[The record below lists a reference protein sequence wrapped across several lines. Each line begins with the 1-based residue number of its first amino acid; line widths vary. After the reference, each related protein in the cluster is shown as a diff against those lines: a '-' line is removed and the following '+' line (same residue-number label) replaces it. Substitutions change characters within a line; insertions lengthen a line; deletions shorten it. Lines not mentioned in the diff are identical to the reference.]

1 MRAFG
6 WLILVLSV
14 IGLIIAS
21 NVFFVVRQSQQA
33 IVLEVGRPVR
43 LINAPTKPGAPVK
56 DQAGLHMKIPIYQ
69 QVEIIDKRNLG
80 LDIEGIEVLAADQRR
95 LRVDAF
101 VRWRISDPLKYYQ
114 RFRTEE
120 AAESQ
125 LNRITTSAIREV
137 LGDVPVPE
145 IVSGQRAKLMD
156 RIKTGV
162 NNGLTDDGIDIIDV
176 RVRQADLPTEVAEGV
191 YNRMR
196 TARLQE
202 AQRIRSGGEER
213 ARLIRAQAEREKTVI
228 EAQAREQSSKIR
240 GEGDAKATETYANAY
255 NKDADFFRFQRALIA
270 CETSI
275 TEGTQIIVG
284 PDALGICDQF
294 FDSARSAGGPR

>member
-6 WLILVLSV
+6 WLILIVSIL
-14 IGLIIAS
+14 GLIIAS

-33 IVLEVGRPVR
+33 IVLQVGRPIS
-43 LINAPTKPGAPVK
+43 LINEPGK
-56 DQAGLHMKIPIYQ
+56 DEAGLHLKIPIYQ

-80 LDIEGIEVLAADQRR
+80 LDIEGIQVLASDQRR

-101 VRWRISDPLKYYQ
+101 VRWRINDPLRYYQ
-114 RFRTEE
+114 RFRTED
-120 AAESQ
+120 AARSQ

-145 IVSGQRAKLMD
+145 IVSGQRAQLMG
-156 RIKTGV
+156 RIRQGV
-162 NNGLTDDGIDIIDV
+162 NAGLASDGIDIIDV
-176 RVRQADLPTEVAEGV
+176 RIRQADLPNEVAEGV

-202 AQRIRSGGEER
+202 AQRIRSEGEER

-228 EAQAREQSSKIR
+228 EAQAREQSSMIR
-240 GEGDAKATETYANAY
+240 GDGDAKATETYAAAY
-255 NKDADFFRFQRALIA
+255 NKDPEFFRFQRALVA
-270 CETSI
+270 CETAI
-275 TEGTQIIVG
+275 QEGTQVIVG
-284 PDALGICDQF
+284 PKSLGICDQF
-294 FDSARSAGGPR
+294 FDSARAAGGPR

>member
-21 NVFFVVRQSQQA
+21 NVFYIVRQSQQA
-33 IVLEVGRPVR
+33 IVLQVGRPIA
-43 LINAPTKPGAPVK
+43 LINEPGK
-56 DQAGLHMKIPIYQ
+56 DEAGLHMKMPIIQ

-101 VRWRISDPLKYYQ
+101 VRWRINDPLRYYQ
-114 RFRTEE
+114 RFRTED
-120 AAESQ
+120 AARSQ

-137 LGDVPVPE
+137 LGDVPVPV
-145 IVSGQRAKLMD
+145 IVSGQRAQLMG
-156 RIKTGV
+156 RIRQGV
-162 NNGLTDDGIDIIDV
+162 NAGLASDGIDIIDV
-176 RVRQADLPTEVAEGV
+176 RIRQADLPNEVAEGV

-202 AQRIRSGGEER
+202 AQRIRS
-213 ARLIRAQAEREKTVI
+213 V
-228 EAQAREQSSKIR
+228 QS
-240 GEGDAKATETYANAY
+240 G
-255 NKDADFFRFQRALIA
+255 
-270 CETSI
+270 
-275 TEGTQIIVG
+275 
-284 PDALGICDQF
+284 
-294 FDSARSAGGPR
+294 

>member
-14 IGLIIAS
+14 LGLIVAS
-21 NVFFVVRQSQQA
+21 NVFYIVRQSQQA
-33 IVLEVGRPVR
+33 IVLQVGRPIA
-43 LINAPTKPGAPVK
+43 LINEPGK
-56 DQAGLHMKIPIYQ
+56 DEAGLHMKMPIIQ

-101 VRWRISDPLKYYQ
+101 VRWRINDPLRYYQ
-114 RFRTEE
+114 RFRTED
-120 AAESQ
+120 AARSQ

-137 LGDVPVPE
+137 LGDVPVPV
-145 IVSGQRAKLMD
+145 IVSGQRAQLMG
-156 RIKTGV
+156 RIRQGV
-162 NNGLTDDGIDIIDV
+162 NAGLAKDGIDIIDV
-176 RVRQADLPTEVAEGV
+176 RIRQADLPNEVAEGV

-202 AQRIRSGGEER
+202 AQRIRSEGEEK
-213 ARLIRAQAEREKTVI
+213 ARLIRATAEREKTVI

-240 GEGDAKATETYANAY
+240 GEGDAKASETYALAY
-255 NKDADFFRFQRALIA
+255 NKDPEFFRFQRALIA
-270 CETSI
+270 CEAAI
-275 TEGTQIIVG
+275 QEGTQVIVG
-284 PDALGICDQF
+284 PQSLGICDQF
-294 FDSARSAGGPR
+294 FDSARAAGVPR

>member
-6 WLILVLSV
+6 WLILIVSIL
-14 IGLIIAS
+14 GLIVAS

-33 IVLEVGRPVR
+33 IVLQVGRPIS
-43 LINAPTKPGAPVK
+43 LINEPGK
-56 DQAGLHMKIPIYQ
+56 DEAGLHMKWPIVQ

-80 LDIEGIEVLAADQRR
+80 LDIEGIQVLASDQRR

-101 VRWRISDPLKYYQ
+101 VRWRINDPLRYYQ

-120 AAESQ
+120 AARSQ

-145 IVSGQRAKLMD
+145 IVSGQRAQLMG
-156 RIKTGV
+156 RIRLGV
-162 NNGLTDDGIDIIDV
+162 NAGLASDGIDIIDV
-176 RVRQADLPTEVAEGV
+176 RIRQADLPNEVAEGV

-202 AQRIRSGGEER
+202 AQRIRSEGEER

-240 GEGDAKATETYANAY
+240 GDGDAKATETYAAAY
-255 NKDADFFRFQRALIA
+255 NKDPEFFRFQRALVA
-270 CETSI
+270 CETAI
-275 TEGTQIIVG
+275 QEGTQIIVG
-284 PDALGICDQF
+284 PKSLGICDQF
-294 FDSARSAGGPR
+294 FDSARAAGGPR

>member
-6 WLILVLSV
+6 WLILIVSI
-14 IGLIIAS
+14 IGLIVAS

-43 LINAPTKPGAPVK
+43 LINEPGK
-56 DQAGLHMKIPIYQ
+56 DEAGLHMKIPIYQ

-80 LDIEGIEVLAADQRR
+80 LDIEGIQVLASDQRR

-101 VRWRISDPLKYYQ
+101 VRWRINDPLRYYQ

-120 AAESQ
+120 AARSQ

-145 IVSGQRAKLMD
+145 IVSGQRAQLMG
-156 RIKTGV
+156 RIRQGV
-162 NNGLTDDGIDIIDV
+162 NAGLAADGIDIIDV
-176 RVRQADLPTEVAEGV
+176 RIRQADLPNEVAEGV

-202 AQRIRSGGEER
+202 AQRIRSEGEER
-213 ARLIRAQAEREKTVI
+213 ARLIRAQAERERTVI

-240 GEGDAKATETYANAY
+240 GDGDAKATETYATAY
-255 NKDADFFRFQRALIA
+255 NKDPEFFRFQRALIA
-270 CETSI
+270 CETAI
-275 TEGTQIIVG
+275 QEGTQVIVG
-284 PDALGICDQF
+284 PKSLGICDQF

>member
-6 WLILVLSV
+6 WLILILSV
-14 IGLIIAS
+14 LGLVVAS

-43 LINAPTKPGAPVK
+43 LINEPGGP
-56 DQAGLHMKIPIYQ
+56 DEAGLHMKIPVYQ

-80 LDIEGIEVLAADQRR
+80 LDIEGIEVLASDQRR

-101 VRWRISDPLKYYQ
+101 VRWRINDPLRYYQ
-114 RFRTEE
+114 RFRTET
-120 AAESQ
+120 AASDQ

-145 IVSGQRAKLMD
+145 IVSGQRAQLMG
-156 RIKTGV
+156 RIRKSVNDGLAADGV
-162 NNGLTDDGIDIIDV
+162 DIIDV
-176 RVRQADLPTEVAEGV
+176 RIRQADLPTEVAEGV

-202 AQRIRSGGEER
+202 AQRIRSEGEER

-240 GEGDAKATETYANAY
+240 GEGDAKASETYAAAY
-255 NKDADFFRFQRALIA
+255 NKDPEFFRFQRALIA
-270 CETSI
+270 CETAI
-275 TEGTQIIVG
+275 QEGTQVIVG

-294 FDSARSAGGPR
+294 FDSARSAGAPR

>member
-6 WLILVLSV
+6 WLILIVSIL
-14 IGLIIAS
+14 GLIVAS

-33 IVLEVGRPVR
+33 IVLQVGRPIS
-43 LINAPTKPGAPVK
+43 LINEPGK
-56 DQAGLHMKIPIYQ
+56 DEAGLHMKWPIVQ

-80 LDIEGIEVLAADQRR
+80 LDIEGIQVLASDQRR

-101 VRWRISDPLKYYQ
+101 VRWRINDPLRYYQ

-120 AAESQ
+120 AARSQ

-145 IVSGQRAKLMD
+145 IVSGQRAQLMG
-156 RIKTGV
+156 RIRLGV
-162 NNGLTDDGIDIIDV
+162 NAGLASDGIDIIDV
-176 RVRQADLPTEVAEGV
+176 RIRQADLPNEVAEGV

-202 AQRIRSGGEER
+202 AQRIRSEGEER

-240 GEGDAKATETYANAY
+240 GDGDAKATETYAAAY
-255 NKDADFFRFQRALIA
+255 NKDPEFFRFQRALVA
-270 CETSI
+270 CETAI
-275 TEGTQIIVG
+275 QEGTQVIVG
-284 PDALGICDQF
+284 PKSLGICDQF
-294 FDSARSAGGPR
+294 FDSARAAGGPR

>member
-14 IGLIIAS
+14 LGLIIAS
-21 NVFFVVRQSQQA
+21 NVFYVVRQSEQA
-33 IVLEVGRPVR
+33 IVLQVGRPVAV
-43 LINAPTKPGAPVK
+43 INEPGT
-56 DQAGLHMKIPIYQ
+56 DEAGLRMKLPIIQ

-80 LDIEGIEVLAADQRR
+80 LDIEGIEVLASDQRR

-101 VRWRISDPLKYYQ
+101 VRWRISNPLLYYQ
-114 RFRTEE
+114 RFRTEL

-145 IVSGQRAKLMD
+145 IVSGQRAQLMG
-156 RIKTGV
+156 RIRTSV
-162 NNGLTDDGIDIIDV
+162 NNGLAKDGIDIIDV
-176 RVRQADLPTEVAEGV
+176 RVRQADLPSEVAEGV

-202 AQRIRSGGEER
+202 AQRIRSEGEEK
-213 ARLIRAQAEREKTVI
+213 ARLIRATAEREKTVI
-228 EAQAREQSSKIR
+228 EAQAREAAEKVR
-240 GEGDAKATETYANAY
+240 GEGDAKATETYAAAY
-255 NKDADFFRFQRALIA
+255 NKDPEFFRFQRALIA
-270 CETSI
+270 CEAAI
-275 TEGTQIIVG
+275 QEGTQVIVS
-284 PDALGICDQF
+284 PNSLGICDEF
-294 FDSARSAGGPR
+294 FDSARAAGVPR

>member
-6 WLILVLSV
+6 WLILILSV
-14 IGLIIAS
+14 LGLIIAS

-33 IVLEVGRPVR
+33 IVLEVGRPVK
-43 LINAPTKPGAPVK
+43 LINAPGKNE
-56 DQAGLHMKIPIYQ
+56 AGLHMKIPVYQ

-80 LDIEGIEVLAADQRR
+80 LDVEGIDVLASDQRR

-101 VRWRISDPLKYYQ
+101 VRWRINDPLRYYQ
-114 RFRTEE
+114 RFRTEQ
-120 AAESQ
+120 AAQSQ

-145 IVSGQRAKLMD
+145 IVSGQRAQLMG
-156 RIKTGV
+156 RIRQSVNTG
-162 NNGLTDDGIDIIDV
+162 LASDGIDIIDV
-176 RVRQADLPTEVAEGV
+176 RIRQADLPSEVAEGV

-202 AQRIRSGGEER
+202 AQRIRSEGEER

-228 EAQAREQSSKIR
+228 EAQAREAAEKVR
-240 GEGDAKATETYANAY
+240 GEGDAKATETYAAAY
-255 NKDADFFRFQRALIA
+255 NRDPEFFRFQRALIA
-270 CETSI
+270 CETAIQS
-275 TEGTQIIVG
+275 GTQIIIG
-284 PDALGICDQF
+284 PNELGICDQF
-294 FDSARSAGGPR
+294 FDSARAAGGPR

>member
-6 WLILVLSV
+6 WLILIVSIL
-14 IGLIIAS
+14 GLIVAS

-33 IVLEVGRPVR
+33 IVLQVGRPIS
-43 LINAPTKPGAPVK
+43 LINEPGK
-56 DQAGLHMKIPIYQ
+56 DEAGLHMKWPIVQ

-80 LDIEGIEVLAADQRR
+80 LDIEGIQVLASDQRR

-101 VRWRISDPLKYYQ
+101 VRWRINDPLRYYQ
-114 RFRTEE
+114 RFRTED
-120 AAESQ
+120 AARSQ

-145 IVSGQRAKLMD
+145 IVSGQRAQLMG
-156 RIKTGV
+156 RIRLGV
-162 NNGLTDDGIDIIDV
+162 NAGLASDGIDIIDV
-176 RVRQADLPTEVAEGV
+176 RIRQADLPNEVAEGV

-202 AQRIRSGGEER
+202 AQRIRSEGEDR

-240 GEGDAKATETYANAY
+240 GDGDAKATETYAAAY
-255 NKDADFFRFQRALIA
+255 NKDPEFFRFQRALVA
-270 CETSI
+270 CETAI
-275 TEGTQIIVG
+275 QEGTQVIVG
-284 PDALGICDQF
+284 PKSLGICDQF
-294 FDSARSAGGPR
+294 FDSARAAGGPR

>member
-6 WLILVLSV
+6 WLILIVS
-14 IGLIIAS
+14 IIALIVAS

-43 LINAPTKPGAPVK
+43 LINEPGK
-56 DQAGLHMKIPIYQ
+56 DEAGLHLKIPIYQ

-80 LDIEGIEVLAADQRR
+80 LDIEGIQVLASDQRR

-101 VRWRISDPLKYYQ
+101 VRWRINDPLRYYQ
-114 RFRTEE
+114 RFRTED
-120 AAESQ
+120 AARSQ

-145 IVSGQRAKLMD
+145 IVSGQRAQLMG
-156 RIKTGV
+156 RIRQGV
-162 NNGLTDDGIDIIDV
+162 NAGLASDGIDIIDV
-176 RVRQADLPTEVAEGV
+176 RIRQADLPNEVAEGV

-202 AQRIRSGGEER
+202 AQRIRSEGEER

-228 EAQAREQSSKIR
+228 EAQAREQSSMIR
-240 GEGDAKATETYANAY
+240 GDGDAKATETYAAAY
-255 NKDADFFRFQRALIA
+255 NKDPEFFRFQRALVA
-270 CETSI
+270 CETAI
-275 TEGTQIIVG
+275 QEGTQVIVG
-284 PDALGICDQF
+284 PKSLGICDQF
-294 FDSARSAGGPR
+294 FDSARAAGGPR